1 MARDDGAELESLKR
15 EVEYLRS
22 EHVALGHEH
31 RKEMNEKEGM
41 LTKRLKRAEK
51 AEQLVTTLKRGR
63 NELEQ
68 QLRAANDQ
76 VEGSGLE
83 VGHLKR
89 EVKLLSTRSTEA
101 KVRVADLELAL
112 ANDPNAKLRFKIK
125 TLCLKYHPD
134 KVSATSLTSEE
145 VTRDLLELLQ

>member
-1 MARDDGAELESLKR
+1 M
-15 EVEYLRS
+15 
-22 EHVALGHEH
+22 
-31 RKEMNEKEGM
+31 
-41 LTKRLKRAEK
+41 
-51 AEQLVTTLKRGR
+51 
-63 NELEQ
+63 
-68 QLRAANDQ
+68 
-76 VEGSGLE
+76 E

-134 KVSATSLTSEE
+134 KASATSLTSEE

>member
-1 MARDDGAELESLKR
+1 MVRDDGAELESLKR

-76 VEGSGLE
+76 VEGSE
-83 VGHLKR
+83 VWKPG
-89 EVKLLSTRSTEA
+89 T
-101 KVRVADLELAL
+101 
-112 ANDPNAKLRFKIK
+112 
-125 TLCLKYHPD
+125 
-134 KVSATSLTSEE
+134 
-145 VTRDLLELLQ
+145 

>member
-1 MARDDGAELESLKR
+1 MVRDDGAELESLKR

-31 RKEMNEKEGM
+31 RKEMNEKAGM

-68 QLRAANDQ
+68 QLSAANDQ

-125 TLCLKYHPD
+125 TLCLRVVPRL
-134 KVSATSLTSEE
+134 VSS
-145 VTRDLLELLQ
+145 R

>member
-1 MARDDGAELESLKR
+1 MVRDDGAELESLKR

-68 QLRAANDQ
+68 QLMAANDQ

-125 TLCLKYHPD
+125 TLCLRVVPRL
-134 KVSATSLTSEE
+134 VSS
-145 VTRDLLELLQ
+145 R